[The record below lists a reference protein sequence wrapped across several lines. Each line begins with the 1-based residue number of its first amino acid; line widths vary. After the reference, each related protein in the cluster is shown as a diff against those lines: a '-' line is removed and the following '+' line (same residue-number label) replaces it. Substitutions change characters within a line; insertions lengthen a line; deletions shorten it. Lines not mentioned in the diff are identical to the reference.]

1 MHYKQFAPYLL
12 GPAILLSTLAAYP
25 QQRTAADQSND
36 PIDQMHVPYG
46 ISINLTDAKK
56 VIATATALAQ
66 KQNWEV
72 AIAVVDVSG
81 ELISFDRLDG
91 AENAAVQ
98 MAISKAQSA
107 VTYRR
112 PTKAFE
118 DRLAQ
123 GGDNLRI
130 LAMKG
135 VMPVDGGVPIVVGGK
150 IIGAV
155 GISGGSSAEDGRCA
169 AAAAIALQ

>member
-1 MHYKQFAPYLL
+1 MHLKHLAPFLL
-12 GPAILLSTLAAYP
+12 GPALLLSSLAAYP
-25 QQRTAADQSND
+25 QQKTAADQSND

-46 ISINLTDAKK
+46 ISISLEDAKK

-66 KQNWEV
+66 KQKWEV
-72 AIAVVDVSG
+72 AIAVVDVTG

-91 AENAAVQ
+91 TETAAVQ

-107 VTYRR
+107 VAFRR

-118 DRLAQ
+118 DRLAE

-150 IIGAV
+150 IVGAV

-169 AAAAIALQ
+169 AAAAATLK